1 MVGSVHGKIQTCIIR
16 IPLAACLTTF
26 SNPPMLKPRPRSAF
40 YTIILLLM
48 FILPGSVLAQGFSPR
63 VGVGLSA
70 MMSWTGELNFGP
82 GIRLRIAQ
90 PLNQDL
96 SLAGDVGIAGFVLGG
111 RDDASYVFN
120 PQVSAIITLP
130 EPGNTA
136 PYLLFGL
143 GLYLSSDDLDSD
155 GEPLTE
161 GPFIH
166 AGYGLVQQLNETTL
180 FFEVNPGLIIGRET
194 IGLMLPVRAGVIF

>member
-1 MVGSVHGKIQTCIIR
+1 MSRFSLPSLTSIIF
-16 IPLAACLTTF
+16 LF
-26 SNPPMLKPRPRSAF
+26 VMLFAPVR
-40 YTIILLLM
+40 
-48 FILPGSVLAQGFSPR
+48 AQAQSFSPR
-63 VGVGLSA
+63 FGVGLSA
-70 MMSWTGELNFGP
+70 MASWTGEINIGP
-82 GIRLRIAQ
+82 GLRVRIAQ
-90 PLNQDL
+90 PINQDL
-96 SLAGDVGIAGFVLGG
+96 SVAGDLGITGFVLSG

-130 EPGNTA
+130 EPGKTA
-136 PYLLFGL
+136 PYLLGGL

-166 AGYGLVQQLNETTL
+166 VGYGHVQQLNETTL